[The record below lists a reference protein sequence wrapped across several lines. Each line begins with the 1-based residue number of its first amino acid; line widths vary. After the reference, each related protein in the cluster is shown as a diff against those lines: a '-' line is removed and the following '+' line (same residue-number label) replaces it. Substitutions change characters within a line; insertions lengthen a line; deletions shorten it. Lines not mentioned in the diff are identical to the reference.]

1 MTKLIYVAIMSAFV
15 NNVVLGQMFGVN
27 AAIRGSDK
35 ISYALRL
42 SLSVIVVTFLSSVI
56 TWPIGTYL
64 LDRFGLPV
72 LQMIVFLLVEA
83 LITAALLKL
92 VKAKFH
98 KQKKIYSQI
107 LPLIVINSAVLG
119 IILTNVQVGYS
130 FLRSTVNSVCG
141 SLGFAAAV
149 LILAGVRERIQFND
163 VPKPFEGVPIL
174 LVVSGLMAIAFYGF
188 TGLI

>member
-27 AAIRGSDK
+27 AVIRGSEK
-35 ISYALRL
+35 IGYALRL
-42 SLSVIVVTFLSSVI
+42 SLSVIVVTFLSSVV
-56 TWPIGTYL
+56 TWPVGEFL
-64 LDRFGLPV
+64 LNRFGLSF
-72 LQMIVFLLVEA
+72 LQPMVFLIIEAVIVLV
-83 LITAALLKL
+83 LVKL
-92 VKAKFH
+92 VKVKFPKR
-98 KQKKIYSQI
+98 KQVYSQI

-119 IILTNVQVGYS
+119 VILMNVQVGYS

-141 SLGFAAAV
+141 GLGFAAAV
-149 LILAGVRERIQFND
+149 IILAGVRERIRFND

-188 TGLI
+188 TGLV

>member
-27 AAIRGSDK
+27 AVIRGSDK

-56 TWPIGTYL
+56 TWPIGEFL
-64 LDRFGLPV
+64 LNRFGLSV
-72 LQMIVFLLVEA
+72 LQTLVFLLVEA
-83 LITAALLKL
+83 LIVAGLLKL
-92 VKAKFH
+92 VKSIFH
-98 KQKKIYSQI
+98 KRKQVYSQI

-119 IILTNVQVGYS
+119 VILMNVQVGYS
-130 FLRSTVNSVCG
+130 FLRSAVNSVCG

-149 LILAGVRERIQFND
+149 LILAGIRERIQFND
-163 VPKPFEGVPIL
+163 VPRPFEGVPIL
-174 LVVSGLMAIAFYGF
+174 LVVCGLMAIAFYGF